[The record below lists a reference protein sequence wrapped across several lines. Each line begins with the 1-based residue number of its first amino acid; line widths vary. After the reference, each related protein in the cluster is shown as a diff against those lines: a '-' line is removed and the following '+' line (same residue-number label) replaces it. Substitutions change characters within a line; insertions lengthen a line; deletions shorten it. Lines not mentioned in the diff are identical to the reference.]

1 MSLESFTAE
10 DIRQIRAEGLTEAQV
25 LDQIELFKK
34 KIFSIKLNSPCSIGD
49 GIVVIPEEDKDKWV
63 QYHERECRKGRMI
76 KFVPASG
83 AASRLFKEWFK
94 FLDEGCFDSEAAA
107 STFSRDLRQFAFF
120 KDLLTVIKHQGSDL
134 ESWVAEQQFKDI
146 LIFLLTEKG
155 LNYGDLPKAL
165 LKFHAYPDGSRTA
178 IEEHLAEAALYV
190 QDGHHICRIHF
201 TVSMEHEEKVRHY
214 LSQIQNHYEKQYGV
228 TFDIDISI
236 QSSSTNTISVDR
248 EDRPFRDEQGRLVF
262 RPGGHGALLFN
273 LNSLIDG
280 DIVFLKNIDNIVPDR
295 LKSATVL
302 YKKMISGYLIN
313 LQEQIFLYLTMI
325 ADGQIKADDLEAVV
339 SFCREK
345 LYIIFPSGFKEL
357 PLAEKQNLI
366 FSKLNRPLRV
376 CGVVKNEGEPGGGPF
391 WVDEE
396 DGTRSLQIIEES
408 QIAPF
413 SDAQRALWSKA
424 THFNPVDLVCGVR
437 DYRQR
442 KFDLNQFV
450 NQNTFSIS
458 QKSEKGRDIQALELP
473 GLWNGSMAH
482 WITIFVEVP
491 VETFNP
497 VKTIN
502 DLLRPQHLSG
512 S

>member
-1 MSLESFTAE
+1 M
-10 DIRQIRAEGLTEAQV
+10 
-25 LDQIELFKK
+25 
-34 KIFSIKLNSPCSIGD
+34 
-49 GIVVIPEEDKDKWV
+49 
-63 QYHERECRKGRMI
+63 
-76 KFVPASG
+76 
-83 AASRLFKEWFK
+83 
-94 FLDEGCFDSEAAA
+94 
-107 STFSRDLRQFAFF
+107 
-120 KDLLTVIKHQGSDL
+120 
-134 ESWVAEQQFKDI
+134 
-146 LIFLLTEKG
+146 
-155 LNYGDLPKAL
+155 
-165 LKFHAYPDGSRTA
+165 
-178 IEEHLAEAALYV
+178 
-190 QDGHHICRIHF
+190 
-201 TVSMEHEEKVRHY
+201 
-214 LSQIQNHYEKQYGV
+214 
-228 TFDIDISI
+228 
-236 QSSSTNTISVDR
+236 DR
-248 EDRPFRDEQGRLVF
+248 EDRPFRDEKGRLVF

-442 KFDLNQFV
+442 KFDLKQFV
-450 NQNTFSIS
+450 NQKTFSIS